1 MAKKRG
7 AIRKLTTKSR
17 GGKSKGLAKRAA
29 RTSLRGKD
37 DLPTDKSERKGS
49 ETSVQSDKSSSEMD
63 RDKNK
68 GVDKRKEKGKL
79 KGRETRMTPFGT
91 RLGLF
96 NRDIFKD
103 PFFTEGW
110 GDLFD
115 IGSVDRMFDR
125 ARDMGKKAIKAANR
139 MTKDVDTSYPG
150 NYTSKSFYRTYSSGP
165 GQEPKREVISQET
178 ITNVDDKGRKYTELW
193 KNLEGEKEKK
203 TTHTKLIDDKGVKE
217 MRTHKLDTGEE
228 YEHIDYR
235 HMNENELNNF
245 NNEFEKGVR
254 NVRQILPSRTSFP
267 SLLSD
272 LSRFPSRSMLF
283 DPFRTDRD
291 LFPSHHHDRFG
302 LPSSDW
308 GWANDFGGAKRLPE
322 LDYGTSRPQ
331 SAATD
336 VSEKRRR

>member
-7 AIRKLTTKSR
+7 AIRKLMTKR
-17 GGKSKGLAKRAA
+17 NGEKSKGLSRTSE
-29 RTSLRGKD
+29 RTSLRGKQN
-37 DLPTDKSERKGS
+37 LPTNKNERREP
-49 ETSVQSDKSSSEMD
+49 ETSVQSNKSSFEMD

-68 GVDKRKEKGKL
+68 GVAKRKEKYKL
-79 KGRETRMTPFGT
+79 KGRETRMTPIGT
-91 RLGLF
+91 KLGLF
-96 NRDIFKD
+96 NRDVFKD

-115 IGSVDRMFDR
+115 FGSVDNMFDK
-125 ARDMGKKAIKAANR
+125 ARDISKKAIKTANL
-139 MTKDVDTSYPG
+139 MTKNVDTSHPG

-165 GQEPKREVISQET
+165 GHEPKREVISQET

-193 KNLEGEKEKK
+193 KNLEKENEKK
-203 TTHTKLIDDKGVKE
+203 TTHTKLINDKGVKE

-235 HMNENELNNF
+235 QMNESELNNF
-245 NNEFEKGVR
+245 NNEFEKGVKS
-254 NVRQILPSRTSFP
+254 VKQILPSKTIFP

-272 LSRFPSRSMLF
+272 YSSFPSRSMLP
-283 DPFRTDRD
+283 DTFRIDRD

-308 GWANDFGGAKRLPE
+308 GWATDFGGVRRPE
-322 LDYGTSRPQ
+322 LDYGTPRPQ

-336 VSEKRRR
+336 VSEKKKIR